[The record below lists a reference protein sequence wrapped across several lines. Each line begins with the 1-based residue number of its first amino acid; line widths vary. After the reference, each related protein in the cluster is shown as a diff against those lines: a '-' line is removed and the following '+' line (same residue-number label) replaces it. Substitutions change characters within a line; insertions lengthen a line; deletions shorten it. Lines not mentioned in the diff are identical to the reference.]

1 MLRKIFTPRIK
12 ADLKILLVSL
22 FFAAAVGIGFYARP
36 AQRTVYVSD
45 PAARSAAAR
54 SGVDADIV
62 DIVDMK
68 NGSLGIVDINSASA
82 SELTSLN
89 GIGKVKA
96 AAIVELRDEVGEFKS
111 PEDLVCVRGIGPGTL
126 DAIRD
131 FVAAR

>member
-1 MLRKIFTPRIK
+1 M
-12 ADLKILLVSL
+12 LVSL

-45 PAARSAAAR
+45 PATRIAATRS
-54 SGVDADIV
+54 SVDADIV
-62 DIVDMK
+62 DIK
-68 NGSLGIVDINSASA
+68 NGSLGVVDINSASA

-111 PEDLVCVRGIGPGTL
+111 PEDLLCVSGIGPGTL

-131 FVAAR
+131 FVAVR